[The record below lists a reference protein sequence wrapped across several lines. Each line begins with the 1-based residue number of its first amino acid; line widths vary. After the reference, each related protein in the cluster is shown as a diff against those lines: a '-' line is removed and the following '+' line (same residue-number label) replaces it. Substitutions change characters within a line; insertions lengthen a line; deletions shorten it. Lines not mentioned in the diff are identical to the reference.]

1 MITKTLPDK
10 WVRKAVYDRVDGQI
24 VSGTA
29 IRCYDYRTGNFNPIQ
44 YVLLGAQFNDS
55 EEFSL
60 CGYRWNHTMNIECY
74 HRTASAGNP
83 GSRLKADEIAEM
95 VLSQIQTLQLDPAS
109 GLEIVRYNVT
119 LLTDFYEDDG
129 QFIVASKIVQLNA
142 TIN

>member
-1 MITKTLPDK
+1 MITIALPDK
-10 WVRKAVYDRVDGQI
+10 WVRKAVYDKVNNVNVGSNPI
-24 VSGTA
+24 P
-29 IRCYDYRTGNFNPIQ
+29 CFDYRTGNTSPLAYI
-44 YVLLGAQFNDS
+44 LLGAQFNDS

-74 HRTASAGNP
+74 TRQPSGGNP
-83 GSRLKADEIAEM
+83 GSRLGADEIAEM
-95 VLSQIQTLQLDPAS
+95 VLSQIQTLELDPAS

-129 QFIVASKIVQLNA
+129 QYIVASKIVQLNA